1 MKCRQ
6 FGWRVPFALIGIPAC
21 ILNVVVLFTV
31 AEPKRGYADLS
42 STDAFRN
49 AKGGEGGD
57 HVVYAYNERITV
69 GKFLGLFAIKSNVIL
84 FVQGIPGCLPWAA
97 SITFMNVCPFPHSY
111 HPLPLPSLL
120 PSM

>member
-1 MKCRQ
+1 M
-6 FGWRVPFALIGIPAC
+6 PFAIIGIPAC

-42 STDAFRN
+42 ATDTFKTV
-49 AKGGEGGD
+49 KGDEGE
-57 HVVYAYNERITV
+57 VVYSYDERITV

-97 SITFMNVCPFPHSY
+97 SITFMNVCPHPPSY
-111 HPLPLPSLL
+111 TRLRVVDTHVTCS
-120 PSM
+120 